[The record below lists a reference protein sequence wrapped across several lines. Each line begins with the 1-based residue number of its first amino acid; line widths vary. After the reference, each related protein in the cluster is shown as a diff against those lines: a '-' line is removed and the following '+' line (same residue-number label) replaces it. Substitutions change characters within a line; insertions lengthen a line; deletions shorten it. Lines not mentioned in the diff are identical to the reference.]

1 MTQTSDTLLRLQDV
15 SKRFGKKTALDHISL
30 EIAPGRMVGLLG
42 SNGSGK
48 STLIKLING
57 LLVPSSGQIFICG
70 QAPGPETK
78 AIVSYLPERTY
89 LPDTVRVKGL
99 LSFFRDFYTDFDA
112 AKAEEMLQKLDIA
125 PSSPLK
131 TLSKGTREKVQ
142 LIMVMSRRAR
152 VYILDEPI
160 AGVDPAARDYILKTI
175 IQDYNEDASILL
187 STHLI
192 ADVEQLLDDVIF
204 LKDGQII
211 LSSSVLYELV
221 GPGCAKLSLYLSG
234 SYSTRLEDLA
244 DVTAETAS
252 GETKTPVQLLTERIA
267 KIQSELPQR
276 AASLSEE
283 ESAFLEAA
291 EEQLLAAQRPQR
303 RSPFFRR

>member
-1 MTQTSDTLLRLQDV
+1 
-15 SKRFGKKTALDHISL
+15 
-30 EIAPGRMVGLLG
+30 MVGLLG

-112 AKAEEMLQKLDIA
+112 AKAEEMLQKLDID

-142 LIMVMSRRAR
+142 LIMVMSRRAK
-152 VYILDEPI
+152 VYILDEPSI
-160 AGVDPAARDYILKTI
+160 GLHQRDNRKLIRSLQELRDAGNSVIVVEHDEEMIRSADHI
-175 IQDYNEDASILL
+175 ID
-187 STHLI
+187 
-192 ADVEQLLDDVIF
+192 
-204 LKDGQII
+204 
-211 LSSSVLYELV
+211 V
-221 GPGCAKLSLYLSG
+221 GPLAGRKGGYIVAQGLSL
-234 SYSTRLEDLA
+234 
-244 DVTAETAS
+244 
-252 GETKTPVQLLTERIA
+252 IH
-267 KIQSELPQR
+267 I
-276 AASLSEE
+276 
-283 ESAFLEAA
+283 
-291 EEQLLAAQRPQR
+291 
-303 RSPFFRR
+303 

>member
-112 AKAEEMLQKLDIA
+112 AKAEEMLQKLDID

-142 LIMVMSRRAR
+142 LIM
-152 VYILDEPI
+152 EPI

-211 LSSSVLYELV
+211 LSSSVEEIRDTRHQSV
-221 GPGCAKLSLYLSG
+221 D
-234 SYSTRLEDLA
+234 SY
-244 DVTAETAS
+244 
-252 GETKTPVQLLTERIA
+252 
-267 KIQSELPQR
+267 
-276 AASLSEE
+276 
-283 ESAFLEAA
+283 
-291 EEQLLAAQRPQR
+291 
-303 RSPFFRR
+303 FREVFSCSQN

>member
-1 MTQTSDTLLRLQDV
+1 MTQTSDTLLCLQDV

-112 AKAEEMLQKLDIA
+112 AKAEEMLQKLDID

-152 VYILDEPI
+152 VYILDEPTTGLHFADVHKLTEI
-160 AGVDPAARDYILKTI
+160 LHRLTEDGNTVIVIEHNLDVIKTADYIIDIGPEGGDKGGTV
-175 IQDYNEDASILL
+175 
-187 STHLI
+187 I
-192 ADVEQLLDDVIF
+192 AEGTPEEVAESPV
-204 LKDGQII
+204 
-211 LSSSVLYELV
+211 
-221 GPGCAKLSLYLSG
+221 
-234 SYSTRLEDLA
+234 SYTGKYIKPMLE
-244 DVTAETAS
+244 
-252 GETKTPVQLLTERIA
+252 R
-267 KIQSELPQR
+267 
-276 AASLSEE
+276 
-283 ESAFLEAA
+283 
-291 EEQLLAAQRPQR
+291 
-303 RSPFFRR
+303 

>member
-89 LPDTVRVKGL
+89 FADWMTALQL
-99 LSFFRDFYTDFDA
+99 LAFFGDFYDDFDRGA
-112 AKAEEMLQKLDIA
+112 AVQMMQRLGIQPKQQIKQM
-125 PSSPLK
+125 
-131 TLSKGTREKVQ
+131 SKGTREKVQ
-142 LIMVMSRRAR
+142 LILVMSRKAKL
-152 VYILDEPI
+152 YLLDEPI
-160 AGVDPAARDYILKTI
+160 GGVDPATRDFILNTI
-175 IQDYNEDASILL
+175 ISNYNPEAAVVI

-192 ADVEQLLDDVIF
+192 ADVENILDDV
-204 LKDGQII
+204 
-211 LSSSVLYELV
+211 
-221 GPGCAKLSLYLSG
+221 
-234 SYSTRLEDLA
+234 
-244 DVTAETAS
+244 
-252 GETKTPVQLLTERIA
+252 
-267 KIQSELPQR
+267 
-276 AASLSEE
+276 
-283 ESAFLEAA
+283 AFLNRGH
-291 EEQLLAAQRPQR
+291 LLLQSSADELRAREGK
-303 RSPFFRR
+303 SVDAVFREVFRC